1 MSAISKLEEKAV
13 AEVKAKRQP
22 VLVPL
27 AFTHSQLT
35 GTPWVAVGFALRGAV
50 TIISAAGGT
59 GKTQFTLQAAIAFAL
74 GEEFAGFRPMRK
86 DLKIAFVS
94 GEEPLDEIWRRI
106 AAIEV
111 ARVGYKAAD
120 IEKFKER
127 LYGRLF
133 ICQGKNVALVTKGST
148 AKNDVAQRTT
158 FHEELCEDI
167 IDQGIDLVIL
177 DPLIRLHSGLDEN
190 SAEMQELHNAAD
202 DIATRAN
209 CGVVLV
215 SHTNKMSKG
224 TVDDQNA
231 ARGTSAMTDAARVV
245 IIMANMTKEEA
256 KELLPE
262 AEQATYMRYCRLGDP
277 KQSYSV
283 NSVPKWFRKQS
294 IKLPVLL
301 EDGADDY
308 RFVHEPWKETRND
321 VLTAEWLPRFL
332 DRLKQGRSNG
342 EAFNAA
348 ADGPRSGRADALLQ
362 DEFHLSRKHSKEALG
377 QLVKA
382 QILRVAEKR
391 STTGKKMVKVY
402 EVLKGAA
409 AEADDELF

>member
-1 MSAISKLEEKAV
+1 MPLEFK
-13 AEVKAKRQP
+13 
-22 VLVPL
+22 
-27 AFTHSQLT
+27 HSQLT

-50 TIISAAGGT
+50 TIISATGGT

-86 DLKIAFVS
+86 NLKIAFVS

-111 ARVGYKAAD
+111 DRVGYKSAD

-127 LYGRLF
+127 LKGRLF
-133 ICQGKNVALVTKGST
+133 ICQGKNVALVTKGT
-148 AKNDVAQRTT
+148 TKNDVAQRTS

-167 IDQGIDLVIL
+167 IDLGIDLVIL
-177 DPLIRLHSGLDEN
+177 DPLIRLHAGLDEN

-202 DIATRAN
+202 DIATRGK

-245 IIMANMTKEEA
+245 IIMSNMTETQA
-256 KELLPE
+256 KDILPK

-277 KQSYSV
+277 KQSYTV
-283 NSVPKWFRKQS
+283 NSGSQWFRKKT
-294 IKLPVLL
+294 IKLPVTL
-301 EDGADDY
+301 EDGTDDY
-308 RFVHEPWKETRND
+308 RFVLEPWKTSND
-321 VLTAEWLPRFL
+321 ILSAEWLPRFIE
-332 DRLKQGRSNG
+332 RLKQGRGDG
-342 EAFNAA
+342 EAFTAA
-348 ADGPRSGRADALLQ
+348 TDGPKSSRADALLQ
-362 DEFHLSRKHSKEALG
+362 AHFNLSRDQSKESLD
-377 QLVKA
+377 QLVRA
-382 QILRVAEKR
+382 GILRVVEKH
-391 STTGKKMVKVY
+391 STKGKKMVKVY
-402 EVLKGAA
+402 EVLKGEPAQ
-409 AEADDELF
+409 ADDELL

>member
-1 MSAISKLEEKAV
+1 MNTISVLEEKAV
-13 AEVKAKRQP
+13 AEVKAKRP
-22 VLVPL
+22 PALVPL
-27 AFTHSQLT
+27 EFKHSQLT

-50 TIISAAGGT
+50 TIISATGGT

-86 DLKIAFVS
+86 NLKIAFVS

-111 ARVGYKAAD
+111 DRVGYKSAD

-127 LYGRLF
+127 LKGRLF
-133 ICQGKNVALVTKGST
+133 ICQGKNVALVTKGT
-148 AKNDVAQRTT
+148 TKNDVAQRTS

-167 IDQGIDLVIL
+167 IDLGIDLVIL
-177 DPLIRLHSGLDEN
+177 DPLIRLHAGLDEN

-202 DIATRAN
+202 DIATRGK

-245 IIMANMTKEEA
+245 IIMSNMTETQA
-256 KELLPE
+256 KDILPK

-277 KQSYSV
+277 KQSYTV
-283 NSVPKWFRKQS
+283 NSGSQWFRKKT
-294 IKLPVLL
+294 IKLPVTL
-301 EDGADDY
+301 EDGTDDY
-308 RFVHEPWKETRND
+308 RFVLEPWKTSND
-321 VLTAEWLPRFL
+321 ILSAEWLPRFIE
-332 DRLKQGRSNG
+332 RLKQGRGDG
-342 EAFNAA
+342 EAFTAA
-348 ADGPRSGRADALLQ
+348 TDGPKSSRADALLQ
-362 DEFHLSRKHSKEALG
+362 AHFNLSRDQSKESLD
-377 QLVKA
+377 QLVSA
-382 QILRVAEKR
+382 GILRVVEKH
-391 STTGKKMVKVY
+391 STKGKKMVKVY
-402 EVLKGAA
+402 EVLKGEPAQ
-409 AEADDELF
+409 ADDELL

>member
-1 MSAISKLEEKAV
+1 M
-13 AEVKAKRQP
+13 
-22 VLVPL
+22 VPL
-27 AFTHSQLT
+27 EFKHSQLT

-50 TIISAAGGT
+50 TIISATGGT

-86 DLKIAFVS
+86 NLKIAFVS

-111 ARVGYKAAD
+111 DRVGYKSAD

-127 LYGRLF
+127 LKGRLF
-133 ICQGKNVALVTKGST
+133 ICQGKNVALVTKGT
-148 AKNDVAQRTT
+148 TKNDVAQRTS

-167 IDQGIDLVIL
+167 IDLGIDLVIL
-177 DPLIRLHSGLDEN
+177 DPLIRLHAGLDEN

-202 DIATRAN
+202 DIATRGK

-245 IIMANMTKEEA
+245 IIMSNMTETQA
-256 KELLPE
+256 KDILPK

-277 KQSYSV
+277 KQSYTV
-283 NSVPKWFRKQS
+283 NSGSQWFRKKT
-294 IKLPVLL
+294 IKLPVTL
-301 EDGADDY
+301 EDGTDDY
-308 RFVHEPWKETRND
+308 RFVLEPWKTSND
-321 VLTAEWLPRFL
+321 ILSAEWLPRFIE
-332 DRLKQGRSNG
+332 RLKQGRGDG
-342 EAFNAA
+342 EAFTAA
-348 ADGPRSGRADALLQ
+348 TDGPKSSRADALLQ
-362 DEFHLSRKHSKEALG
+362 AHFNLSRDQSKESLD
-377 QLVKA
+377 QLVRA
-382 QILRVAEKR
+382 GILRVVEKH
-391 STTGKKMVKVY
+391 STKGKKMVKVY
-402 EVLKGAA
+402 EVLKGEPAQ
-409 AEADDELF
+409 ADDELL

>member
-1 MSAISKLEEKAV
+1 VSAKSKLEEKAV
-13 AEVKAKRQP
+13 AEVKAKRP
-22 VLVPL
+22 PILVPL
-27 AFTHSQLT
+27 EFKHSQLT

-50 TIISAAGGT
+50 TIISATGGT

-74 GEEFAGFRPMRK
+74 GEVFAGFYPMRK

-127 LYGRLF
+127 LNGRLF
-133 ICQGKNVALVTKGST
+133 ICQGKNVALVTKGT
-148 AKNDVAQRTT
+148 ARNDVAQRTL
-158 FHEELCEDI
+158 FHEELCENI
-167 IDQGIDLVIL
+167 IDLGVDLVIL
-177 DPLIRLHSGLDEN
+177 DPLIRLHAGLDEN

-245 IIMANMTKEEA
+245 IIMANMTRAEA
-256 KELLPE
+256 KDILPE

-277 KQSYSV
+277 KQSYTV
-283 NSVPKWFRKQS
+283 NSVPKWFFKKT
-294 IKLPVLL
+294 IKLPVTL
-301 EDGADDY
+301 EDGTDDH
-308 RFVHEPWKETRND
+308 RFVLEPWKPTSD
-321 VLTAEWLPRFL
+321 VLTAEWLQRFL
-332 DRLKQGRSNG
+332 DRLKQGRGDG
-342 EAFNAA
+342 EAFTAA
-348 ADGPRSGRADALLQ
+348 TEGPKANRADALLQ
-362 DEFHLSRKHSKEALG
+362 DEFKLSKKQSKEALG

-382 QILRVAEKR
+382 GILRVVEKH
-391 STTGKKMVKVY
+391 STKGKKTVKVY
-402 EVLKGAA
+402 EVLKGAPA
-409 AEADDELF
+409 QVDDEYL

>member
-1 MSAISKLEEKAV
+1 VAV
-13 AEVKAKRQP
+13 VKAKRGP

-27 AFTHSQLT
+27 EFKHSLLT
-35 GTPWVAVGFALRGAV
+35 GTPWVALGFALRGAV
-50 TIISAAGGT
+50 TIISATGGT

-111 ARVGYKAAD
+111 ARVGYKALD

-127 LYGRLF
+127 LKGRLF
-133 ICQGKNVALVTKGST
+133 ICQGKNVALVTKGT
-148 AKNDVAQRTT
+148 AKNAVAQRTL
-158 FHEELCEDI
+158 FHEKLCDDI
-167 IDQGIDLVIL
+167 IDLGIDLVIL
-177 DPLIRLHSGLDEN
+177 DPLIRLHAGLDEN

-202 DIATRAN
+202 DIATRGK

-245 IIMANMTKEEA
+245 IIMANMTQAEA
-256 KELLPE
+256 KDILPE
-262 AEQATYMRYCRLGDP
+262 AEQETYMRYCRLGDP
-277 KQSYSV
+277 KQSYTV
-283 NSVPKWFRKQS
+283 NSVPKWFRKKT
-294 IKLPVLL
+294 INLPVTL
-301 EDGADDY
+301 EDGTDDL
-308 RFVHEPWKETRND
+308 RFVLEPWKASID
-321 VLTAEWLPRFL
+321 ILSAEWLPRFL
-332 DRLKQGRSNG
+332 DRLKQGRSDG
-342 EAFNAA
+342 ESFTAA
-348 ADGPRSGRADALLQ
+348 LDGPKSNRADALLQ
-362 DEFHLSRKHSKEALG
+362 DEFKLSRKRSKEALD

-382 QILRVAEKR
+382 GILRVVEKH
-391 STTGKKMVKVY
+391 SAKGKKTIKVY
-402 EVLKGAA
+402 EVLKAA
-409 AEADDELF
+409 PAEADDEYL

>member
-1 MSAISKLEEKAV
+1 M
-13 AEVKAKRQP
+13 
-22 VLVPL
+22 VPL
-27 AFTHSQLT
+27 EFKHSQLT

-50 TIISAAGGT
+50 TIISATGGT

-86 DLKIAFVS
+86 NLKIAFVS

-111 ARVGYKAAD
+111 DRVGYKSAD

-127 LYGRLF
+127 LKGRLF
-133 ICQGKNVALVTKGST
+133 ICQGKNVALVTKGT
-148 AKNDVAQRTT
+148 TKNDVAQRTS

-167 IDQGIDLVIL
+167 IDLGIDLVIL
-177 DPLIRLHSGLDEN
+177 DPLIRLHAGLDEN

-202 DIATRAN
+202 DIATRGK

-245 IIMANMTKEEA
+245 IIMSNMTETQA
-256 KELLPE
+256 KDILPK

-277 KQSYSV
+277 KQSYTV
-283 NSVPKWFRKQS
+283 NSGSQWFRKKT
-294 IKLPVLL
+294 IKLPVTL
-301 EDGADDY
+301 EDGTDDY
-308 RFVHEPWKETRND
+308 RFVLEPWKTSND
-321 VLTAEWLPRFL
+321 ILSAEWLPRFIE
-332 DRLKQGRSNG
+332 RLKQGRGDG
-342 EAFNAA
+342 EAFTAA
-348 ADGPRSGRADALLQ
+348 TDGPKSSRADALLQ
-362 DEFHLSRKHSKEALG
+362 AHFNLSRDQSKESLD
-377 QLVKA
+377 QLVSA
-382 QILRVAEKR
+382 GILRVVEKH
-391 STTGKKMVKVY
+391 STKGKKMVKVY
-402 EVLKGAA
+402 EVLKGEPAQ
-409 AEADDELF
+409 ADDELL

>member
-1 MSAISKLEEKAV
+1 MSTISKLEEKAM
-13 AEVKAKRQP
+13 AEVKAKRTP

-27 AFTHSQLT
+27 EFKHSQLT

-59 GKTQFTLQAAIAFAL
+59 GKTQFTLQAGVAFAL
-74 GEEFAGFRPMRK
+74 GEDFAGFHPMRK
-86 DLKIAFVS
+86 DLKIAYVS
-94 GEEPLDEIWRRI
+94 GEEPLDEVWRRI
-106 AAIEV
+106 AAIEID
-111 ARVGYKAAD
+111 RVGYKAAD

-127 LYGRLF
+127 LNGRLF
-133 ICQGKNVALVTKGST
+133 ICQGKNVALVTKGT
-148 AKNDVAQRTT
+148 AKSDVAQRTP

-167 IDQGIDLVIL
+167 IELGIDLVIL
-177 DPLIRLHSGLDEN
+177 DPLIRLHAGLDEN
-190 SAEMQELHNAAD
+190 SAEMQALHNAAD

-231 ARGTSAMTDAARVV
+231 ARGTSAMTDAARIV
-245 IIMANMTKEEA
+245 IIMANMTKKEA
-256 KELLPE
+256 EDLLPE
-262 AEQATYMRYCRLGDP
+262 AEQANYMLYCRLGDP
-277 KQSYSV
+277 KQSYTV

-308 RFVHEPWKETRND
+308 RFVHEPWKQPTNNI
-321 VLTAEWLPRFL
+321 LTAKWLPQFL

-348 ADGPRSGRADALLQ
+348 ADGPRSSRADALLQ
-362 DEFHLSRKHSKEALG
+362 DEFHLSRNHSKEALG
-377 QLVKA
+377 QLIKA
-382 QILRVAEKR
+382 QVLRVAEKR
-391 STTGKKMVKVY
+391 STTGKKMVKFY
-402 EVLKGAA
+402 EVLKGAL
-409 AEADDELF
+409 AETDDALF

>member
-1 MSAISKLEEKAV
+1 MSTVSKLEEMAV
-13 AEVKAKRQP
+13 AEVRARRPP
-22 VLVPL
+22 VLMPL
-27 AFTHSQLT
+27 DFTHSQLT

-50 TIISAAGGT
+50 TIISATGGT

-106 AAIEV
+106 AAIEI

-120 IEKFKER
+120 IEKFKAR
-127 LYGRLF
+127 LNGRLF
-133 ICQGKNVALVTKGST
+133 ICRGKNVALVTKGIT
-148 AKNDVAQRTT
+148 KNDVVRRTS
-158 FHEELCEDI
+158 FHEALCEDV
-167 IDQGIDLVIL
+167 IDHGIDLVIL
-177 DPLIRLHSGLDEN
+177 DPLIRLHTGLDEN

-202 DIATRAN
+202 DIATRGK

-245 IIMANMTKEEA
+245 IIMANMTKTEGE
-256 KELLPE
+256 ELLPKGE
-262 AEQATYMRYCRLGDP
+262 EETYMRYCRLGDP
-277 KQSYSV
+277 KQSYTV
-283 NSVPKWFRKQS
+283 NSVPKWFCKKT

-301 EDGADDY
+301 EDGTDDC
-308 RFVHEPWKETRND
+308 RFVHEPWKTSND

-332 DRLKQGRSNG
+332 DRLKQGRGDG
-342 EAFNAA
+342 EAFTAA
-348 ADGPRSGRADALLQ
+348 TDGPRANRADVLLQ
-362 DEFHLSRKHSKEALG
+362 NEFKLSQKSSKAALDR
-377 QLVKA
+377 LVRA
-382 QILRVAEKR
+382 GFIRIIEKYNPK
-391 STTGKKMVKVY
+391 GKKVVKVY
-402 EVLKGAA
+402 EVLGRAPS
-409 AEADDELF
+409 EADDELL

>member
-1 MSAISKLEEKAV
+1 MSTISKLEVKAV
-13 AEVKAKRQP
+13 AEVKAKRKP
-22 VLVPL
+22 VLMPL
-27 AFTHSQLT
+27 EFKHSELT
-35 GTPWVAVGFALRGAV
+35 GTPWVALGLALRKAV

-74 GEEFAGFRPMRK
+74 GEDFAGFHPMRK
-86 DLKIAFVS
+86 NLKIAFVS
-94 GEEPLDEIWRRI
+94 GEEPLDEIRRRI

-111 ARVGYKAAD
+111 DRVGYKAVD

-127 LYGRLF
+127 LKGKLF
-133 ICQGKNVALVTKGST
+133 IYQGKNVALVTKGS
-148 AKNDVAQRTT
+148 AKNDGAQRTP

-177 DPLIRLHSGLDEN
+177 DPLIRLHTGLDEN

-245 IIMANMTKEEA
+245 IIMANMTKAEA
-256 KELLPE
+256 EDLLPE
-262 AEQATYMRYCRLGDP
+262 SEQETFMRYCRLGDP
-277 KQSYSV
+277 KQSYTV
-283 NSVPKWFRKQS
+283 NSVPKWFRKKS
-294 IKLPVLL
+294 VKLPVLL
-301 EDGADDY
+301 EDGTDDY
-308 RFVHEPWKETRND
+308 RFVHEPWKQRSND

-342 EAFNAA
+342 EAFTAA
-348 ADGPRSGRADALLQ
+348 ADGPKSSRADALLQ
-362 DEFHLSRKHSKEALG
+362 DEYNLSKKHAKETLG
-377 QLVKA
+377 QLVRA
-382 QILRVAEKR
+382 GFIRVVERYSSK
-391 STTGKKMVKVY
+391 GKKQVKVY
-402 EVLKGAA
+402 EVLKAA
-409 AEADDELF
+409 PAEADDEVF